1 MAGILLVGASLSG
14 CGSSLLASPPTR
26 AVSSPTSAAQPATT
40 TTAPLGG
47 EVAVAFPVVAC
58 TTDAGAPLG
67 DGGWKP
73 SILLAPIPT
82 ALVGKVEFYS
92 DGVRT
97 VLGPSGWSCAQ
108 TQPASGASGLV
119 VYPPGNP
126 NPPVDGSAAAGTQGI
141 FATFDSTADVAGI
154 ALVCPYF
161 TVATWQ
167 SQEAKCTGAKPAGEQ
182 SSMATP
188 DVVAIT
194 DPEGVAGSLQGSGGS
209 GPVTGAVIFPQI
221 ASAVTDGTSVDVAE
235 ESCSL
240 PDPSLCATVLAD
252 FEVREFPVPGST
264 TAPGYRSGYASEPTT
279 TRPVSGGPA
288 TTRPVPVPTTTAPP
302 VTATTPTT
310 EAPATAPPAS
320 G

>member
-1 MAGILLVGASLSG
+1 MSAVLSG
-14 CGSSLLASPPTR
+14 CGSSLLASPPTK
-26 AVSSPTSAAQPATT
+26 AVSSVTSPQQPATT
-40 TTAPLGG
+40 TTAPLSG

-92 DGVRT
+92 DGLRT
-97 VLGPSGWSCAQ
+97 VLAPSGWSCAQ
-108 TQPASGASGLV
+108 TQPATGASGLA
-119 VYPPGNP
+119 VYPPNDP
-126 NPPVDGSAAAGTQGI
+126 NPPVTGPAAPGTEGV

-167 SQEAKCTGAKPAGEQ
+167 SEEAKCTGAKPAGEQ
-182 SSMATP
+182 SSMPTP

-194 DPEGVAGSLQGSGGS
+194 DPEGVVGSLEGSGGP

-221 ASAVTDGTSVDVAE
+221 ASAVTDGTSVAVAE

-240 PDPSLCATVLAD
+240 PDPSLCATVLSD
-252 FEVREFPVPGST
+252 FEVREFPVPGSA
-264 TAPGYRSGYASEPTT
+264 TATPSSRSGYASEP
-279 TRPVSGGPA
+279 A
-288 TTRPVPVPTTTAPP
+288 TTRPVAASTRPVAAATTTAPP
-302 VTATTPTT
+302 VTAATPATPTT
-310 EAPATAPPAS
+310 KAPTTAPPAP

>member
-1 MAGILLVGASLSG
+1 
-14 CGSSLLASPPTR
+14 
-26 AVSSPTSAAQPATT
+26 
-40 TTAPLGG
+40 
-47 EVAVAFPVVAC
+47 
-58 TTDAGAPLG
+58 
-67 DGGWKP
+67 
-73 SILLAPIPT
+73 
-82 ALVGKVEFYS
+82 
-92 DGVRT
+92 VRT

-221 ASAVTDGTSVDVAE
+221 ASAVTDGTSVAVAE

-240 PDPSLCATVLAD
+240 PDPSLCATVLSD
-252 FEVREFPVPGST
+252 FEVREFPVPGSA
-264 TAPGYRSGYASEPTT
+264 TATPSSRSGYASEP
-279 TRPVSGGPA
+279 A
-288 TTRPVPVPTTTAPP
+288 TTRPVAASTRPVAAATTTAPP
-302 VTATTPTT
+302 VTAATPATPTT
-310 EAPATAPPAS
+310 KAPTTAPPAP